1 MLDGRETKPLS
12 RASDFFRAYKRI
24 KFGTT
29 DLREFSMHKDYMTGI
44 SFQAL
49 PYLLL
54 GVLLVLAAVVW
65 NTYRYFRRGLSPGA
79 DDTKDSDPDKRD
91 MTAKTY
97 ILFSSFLHV
106 SIFLLIAVTANS
118 NAVVRAAVDNAHW
131 SIGSL
136 ISDLQNNVVEPAK
149 LLAART
155 EKVSK
160 IFKDLGLVADDSPRS
175 TAYTMLSTHENSFLE
190 TQASTE
196 DIIERLRK
204 LDKYLNDL
212 SIGMYYG
219 ISVILLVF
227 VLGCFLM
234 YFSDVAPP
242 RAHKV
247 RMLMIV
253 FFAVP
258 LGASWSLVG
267 VSTIVGQAAGDFC
280 HSIHHFHYVVA
291 IQGTSNNQ
299 GPQKIPRDNIFFRYH
314 LQCPKQTKF
323 GKDLNFFHRFYR
335 MAENSE
341 KFHKGMA
348 IFDNST
354 KPEAWAEL
362 AQWGNKYMEEYKSCK
377 SHMSFAGT
385 VAYNICGDQEESAV
399 SAMALLWLSSVGL
412 SMLFGVLVFISSL
425 GQPPSEYATGY
436 EMLHLYGAP
445 KLIRAFG
452 GDDDSA
458 NFRRLSTYHDL
469 EGGKHKSDVI
479 RTLHVTKSVA
489 EAFTDCAIE
498 VEDDYLVKIASNPNV
513 GKSPRKRSS
522 MSSVGTLLRRS
533 SIKATE
539 LDEVAKIK
547 AKNEKKNNRQHSN
560 TLLDNWRRS
569 RAGPSRA
576 GPSRAGPSTSNPGT
590 ASTAGSSTGSTT
602 HIPPAPPAPIGGT
615 ISPRSSTAG
624 PSTNPQPNHP
634 TDPSNSSR

>member
-1 MLDGRETKPLS
+1 VLDGRETKPLS

-29 DLREFSMHKDYMTGI
+29 DLREFSMH
-44 SFQAL
+44 
-49 PYLLL
+49 
-54 GVLLVLAAVVW
+54 VW

-354 KPEAWAEL
+354 KP
-362 AQWGNKYMEEYKSCK
+362 
-377 SHMSFAGT
+377 
-385 VAYNICGDQEESAV
+385 
-399 SAMALLWLSSVGL
+399 LWLSSVGL

-469 EGGKHKSDVI
+469 EGG
-479 RTLHVTKSVA
+479 
-489 EAFTDCAIE
+489 
-498 VEDDYLVKIASNPNV
+498 
-513 GKSPRKRSS
+513 
-522 MSSVGTLLRRS
+522 
-533 SIKATE
+533 
-539 LDEVAKIK
+539 
-547 AKNEKKNNRQHSN
+547 NNRS
-560 TLLDNWRRS
+560 RR
-569 RAGPSRA
+569 
-576 GPSRAGPSTSNPGT
+576 
-590 ASTAGSSTGSTT
+590 
-602 HIPPAPPAPIGGT
+602 
-615 ISPRSSTAG
+615 
-624 PSTNPQPNHP
+624 
-634 TDPSNSSR
+634 